1 MSVLSSLI
9 SGFILG
15 AGASVPIGPI
25 NILIINE
32 ALVSYKNAFSIGLG
46 AMCADITYLTL
57 IFFGIFTHIN
67 EHSFI
72 FHFISFFGGS
82 FLMYL
87 AYKIF
92 KSRAIDSSKLKTKT
106 YFSSSLK
113 SYSKGYALTLLNPYT
128 IFFWTSMLAYVGQNN
143 LHFSF
148 TVIGLVCAIMLWI
161 SLMPFFVHKT
171 KSFFNQKVGVY
182 INILSSL
189 IIFSFGISIFIKLL
203 ITILTF
209 K

>member
-1 MSVLSSLI
+1 MNFIGSFV

-32 ALVSYKNAFSIGLG
+32 ALVSYRNAFLLGLG

-57 IFFGIFTHIN
+57 IFFGIFAHIN
-67 EHSFI
+67 EHSAI
-72 FHFISFFGGS
+72 FRVLS
-82 FLMYL
+82 FLGGTFLIYL

-92 KSRAIDSSKLKTKT
+92 RSRVIDSAKLKTQI
-106 YFSSSLK
+106 YFASPFK
-113 SYSKGYALTLLNPYT
+113 SYSKGYILTILNPYT
-128 IFFWTSMLAYVGQNN
+128 ILFWTSMLAYIGQNN
-143 LHFSF
+143 LQFGF
-148 TVIGLVCAIMLWI
+148 TLIGLICAIILWI
-161 SLMPFFVHKT
+161 SLMPFFVYKT

-182 INILSSL
+182 VNILSSL
-189 IIFSFGISIFIKLL
+189 IIFGFGISILIRLL
-203 ITILTF
+203 ITMSTF